1 LRQPIAF
8 GCDEWSLSF
17 AKSLL
22 DRNNFSGFTPVLSAD
37 PSRVIQV
44 NECEYYKE
52 CFALIQFAYYI
63 NEIALHSKLQKT
75 QFYIYIKHYLETG
88 VMLPDSEYKYDL
100 EYLHK
105 KYKDY
110 KKSKT
115 TPEKT
120 LYFWFNGA
128 LLILLKDLGL
138 SVKNFKCSYKNG
150 REYNALTNVPRDFRK
165 FFPFVLR
172 QYDIKSANPNFVD
185 NILGS
190 SVANNVYSDLM
201 FAHNITRNQ
210 AKTKI
215 QFHVEYGS
223 QRF

>member
-1 LRQPIAF
+1 MKLNFSNHQSVKFEITQFTQTAEQYFNAINDIRGNTSSGEEFESVVLKSLNYFFLNCVNPSHLDS
-8 GCDEWSLSF
+8 DEWSLSF

-138 SVKNFKCSYKNG
+138 SIKNFKCSYAK
-150 REYNALTNVPRDFRK
+150 P
-165 FFPFVLR
+165 
-172 QYDIKSANPNFVD
+172 VD
-185 NILGS
+185 NR
-190 SVANNVYSDLM
+190 VAHPHE
-201 FAHNITRNQ
+201 AI
-210 AKTKI
+210 
-215 QFHVEYGS
+215 
-223 QRF
+223 